1 MSKSI
6 GKNIIFK
13 LILNLFNIIIP
24 ILIGPYVYRKL
35 GDTLNGYINFTDSIY
50 QYFFIFASFGIYQYG
65 IREISRVRDD
75 REKLERAFTSLFSI
89 TVVTNLLSTIGY
101 VLFVNYRYSDEVFYS
116 TCLITAFNF
125 LANAFYVEWV
135 NEGLENYDFITI
147 KTIAIRAIYTVCIFI
162 FLKSADNYMD
172 YLVIMVISNILNNLI
187 SFIYVKSKI
196 KFRFDKIQIKRHIKP
211 MFLVVILS
219 NANVLY
225 TQLDRVMLGE
235 FVNMQSVSYY
245 GLAQRIVTIV
255 STFMLTV
262 VHVSIPRLS
271 NYLSKEKD
279 EDYLSLLNRIT
290 SMYFLIVFP
299 AAIGM
304 SCLSYE
310 IVAIY
315 GGAEFISAASVL
327 GVFAIYMITIAYENI
342 ISNQV
347 LYIRGE
353 EKTQVKI
360 VFVAG
365 IINLVL
371 NIILVQLKYFTATTA
386 IITTTF
392 ANALLVIGEYL
403 YVRFKL
409 KLEINLFSISK
420 LKYLFISLLF
430 IPIIYLIKYLIS
442 NLVIYTLVSMGVCSI
457 LYFGILIILKDET
470 FNYLKDIVLSKVKA
484 LIDR

>member
-13 LILNLFNIIIP
+13 FMLNLFNIIIP

-35 GDTLNGYINFTDSIY
+35 GDNLNGYINFADSIY

-65 IREISRVRDD
+65 IREISRVRDNKH
-75 REKLERAFTSLFSI
+75 KLERIFTSLFAI
-89 TVVTNLLSTIGY
+89 TIVTNLLSTIAY

-116 TCLITAFNF
+116 TCLITTFNF

-147 KTIAIRAIYTVCIFI
+147 KTIAIRAIYTICIFT

-172 YLVIMVISNILNNLI
+172 YLFIMVISNILNNLF

-196 KFRFDKIQIKRHIKP
+196 KFKFDRIQIRKHLKP

-245 GLAQRIVTIV
+245 GLAQRVVTIV

-271 NYLSKEKD
+271 NYLSKEND
-279 EDYLSLLNRIT
+279 RDYLSLLNRIT
-290 SMYFLIVFP
+290 NIYFLVVFP

-315 GGAEFISAASVL
+315 GGIEFLSASSVL
-327 GVFAIYMITIAYENI
+327 TIFSIYMITIAYENI

-353 EKTQVKI
+353 EKAQVKI
-360 VFVAG
+360 VFLGG
-365 IINLVL
+365 IINLLL
-371 NIILVQLKYFTATTA
+371 NIILVKLNYFTATSA

-392 ANALLVIGEYL
+392 ANLVLVIGEYI

-409 KLEINLFSISK
+409 KLNINLFSISK
-420 LKYLFISLLF
+420 LRYLFISLLF
-430 IPIIYLIKYLIS
+430 IPIIYMIKVFIS
-442 NLVIYTLVSMGVCSI
+442 NIIIYTLLSVGTCCL
-457 LYFGILIILKDET
+457 LYLGILLIIKDET
-470 FNYLKDIVLSKVKA
+470 FNYLKDNILSRVKVLFN
-484 LIDR
+484 

>member
-13 LILNLFNIIIP
+13 FMLNLFNIIIP

-35 GDTLNGYINFTDSIY
+35 GDTLNGYITFTDSIY
-50 QYFFIFASFGIYQYG
+50 QYFLIFACFGIYQYG
-65 IREISRVRDD
+65 IREISRVRDN
-75 REKLERAFTSLFSI
+75 REKLEKVFTSLFSI

-172 YLVIMVISNILNNLI
+172 YLVLMVISNILNNLI

-211 MFLVVILS
+211 MLLVVILS

-225 TQLDRVMLGE
+225 TQLDKVMLGE

-245 GLAQRIVTIV
+245 GLAQKIITIV

-271 NYLSKEKD
+271 NYLSKEK
-279 EDYLSLLNRIT
+279 EADYLSLLNRIT

-304 SCLSYE
+304 SYLSYE
-310 IVAIY
+310 IAAIY
-315 GGAEFISAASVL
+315 GGHEFLRAAPVL
-327 GVFAIYMITIAYENI
+327 AVFSIYMITVAYENI
-342 ISNQV
+342 ISNQI

-353 EKTQVKI
+353 ERTQVKI
-360 VFVAG
+360 VFITG

-371 NIILVQLKYFTATTA
+371 NIILVQLKYFTATSA
-386 IITTTF
+386 ILTTTL
-392 ANALLVIGEYL
+392 ANGLLVIGEYL

-430 IPIIYLIKYLIS
+430 IPIIYLIKALIS
-442 NLVIYTLVSMGVCSI
+442 NIIIYTLVSIGVCSI
-457 LYFGILIILKDET
+457 LYFGLLIFIKDDT
-470 FNYLKDIVLSKVKA
+470 FNYLKGIILSKLK
-484 LIDR
+484 I